1 MRCFVGS
8 RDVPQDVQKATGL
21 FEFAG
26 ENAKSQ
32 DENYQTVYYKTMI
45 GKFMLDKQILDG
57 TIKMTNEMRIEI
69 EQKRMKTTHNLVALA
84 SENHGLANF
93 SYAKE
98 LYINLKNGAFNYLPQ
113 DQQTQTFERCLKA
126 FEIAASKGVH
136 SANLYLGMIYL
147 EGVYVEK
154 DVERGI
160 DFYVRGAAKNNA
172 FCFFELS
179 RIYSGQDG

>member
-1 MRCFVGS
+1 
-8 RDVPQDVQKATGL
+8 
-21 FEFAG
+21 
-26 ENAKSQ
+26 
-32 DENYQTVYYKTMI
+32 
-45 GKFMLDKQILDG
+45 
-57 TIKMTNEMRIEI
+57 MTNEMRIEI

-84 SENHGLANF
+84 TENHGLANF

-113 DQQTQTFERCLKA
+113 DQQKETFQRCLNA

-136 SANLYLGMIYL
+136 SSNLYLGMIYL

-154 DVERGI
+154 DVEKGI

-179 RIYSGQDG
+179 RIYSGQDGMDRDRYLEFSYLKRAAEEGFVRAQHMLGCAYH